1 MYLIPYPSHVRQ
13 NISGALYFAAPSR
26 GPLVNKNYF

>member
-13 NISGALYFAAPSR
+13 NIAGALYFAALAQDAVEVR
-26 GPLVNKNYF
+26 L

>member
-13 NISGALYFAAPSR
+13 NIAGALYFAALTHDAVEVR
-26 GPLVNKNYF
+26 L

>member
-13 NISGALYFAAPSR
+13 NIAGALCFAAPTYDAVEVC
-26 GPLVNKNYF
+26 L